1 MSFMTSTLNRMN
13 EETVGEHLKNAE
25 ALFEKFDLKD

>member
-13 EETVGEHLKNAE
+13 EETVKEHLENAE
-25 ALFEKFDLKD
+25 EFKERLDL